1 MATTVNDAL
10 PREMQQHTYSIM
22 YEVEGKH
29 WWFIG
34 RAGSSP
40 LSSKESA
47 KNFVRKAGAGA
58 HSRYR
63 MRNRRQS
70 RDVGRVWRS

>member
-29 WWFIG
+29 G
-34 RAGSSP
+34 GLLPAPDHRP

-47 KNFVRKAGAGA
+47 KNFVRKAGAAA
-58 HSRYR
+58 HLDIGCGTGG
-63 MRNRRQS
+63 NL